1 MTSKCLVIIGFF
13 LSVLISA
20 CGDEQPP
27 TKTPTGEKQVCGGIQ
42 GLACGEGQYCN
53 LGIGQCQVADAQGVC
68 EDKPTACTKEFKPV
82 CGCDGKTYG
91 NKCEAAAAG
100 VSIDHEG
107 ECKKEEPQACGG
119 IRGLKCDE
127 GEYCDLGKG
136 QCRVA
141 DAQGVCKEKPKFC
154 PEIFKPVCGCD
165 GKTYGNECKAAAAS
179 VSIDHEGKCKAVRG
193 ETRSPG

>member
-1 MTSKCLVIIGFF
+1 MHYAFFIERVFPAQGLTSFRSPGWIYNRKIIKEPFLVVVLGLSVIPCLNSDLSEMDAREDKMTRKCLVITGFF

-27 TKTPTGEKQVCGGIQ
+27 TKTPIDEKQVCGGIQ

-107 ECKKEEPQACGG
+107 ECKAA
-119 IRGLKCDE
+119 RGK
-127 GEYCDLGKG
+127 
-136 QCRVA
+136 
-141 DAQGVCKEKPKFC
+141 
-154 PEIFKPVCGCD
+154 
-165 GKTYGNECKAAAAS
+165 
-179 VSIDHEGKCKAVRG
+179 
-193 ETRSPG
+193 TRSPG